1 MNLTHRFSVPAHLDA
16 AWAAFSQLDLIAPC
30 FPGATIT
37 DVDGRDYAGF
47 VKIKFGP
54 IPLVYNGTAQIT
66 EHNRAAR
73 RIVIRARGKDR
84 RGNGT
89 ALADVTASFTETGN
103 ITDIQVL
110 TDLSITGR
118 PAQFGGGV
126 ISDVSDKLLDLFVN
140 CISARFTDGEFATDL
155 SRLDGEPTVEIPV
168 VGLEDPPELAPEA
181 GAEPAGSA
189 PGSAPEPAPA
199 PTAAPLP
206 GPRTAPYVYSPPPAD
221 QTQPHVQVLGALL
234 PVIIKRYWP
243 VLVGGALGVLVA
255 SKIIRSRRGR

>member
-1 MNLTHRFSVPAHLDA
+1 MNLTHRFSVPARLDA
-16 AWAAFSQLDLIAPC
+16 AWAAFSQLDLVAPC

-37 DVDGRDYAGF
+37 DVDGSDYAGF

-73 RIVIRARGKDR
+73 RIVIRARGQDR

-89 ALADVTASFTETGN
+89 AAADVTASFTETGN

-140 CISARFTDGEFATDL
+140 CVSARFTDGEFAAPTSPGSTA
-155 SRLDGEPTVEIPV
+155 SRPIEIPV
-168 VGLEDPPELAPEA
+168 VGLEDPPELGREV
-181 GAEPAGSA
+181 GAEPAGYS
-189 PGSAPEPAPA
+189 PGSSTGPSHRRQLRLPCPGRAP
-199 PTAAPLP
+199 
-206 GPRTAPYVYSPPPAD
+206 PRTSTRRRPL
-221 QTQPHVQVLGALL
+221 T
-234 PVIIKRYWP
+234 R
-243 VLVGGALGVLVA
+243 
-255 SKIIRSRRGR
+255 RSRTCRC